1 MSEAVKITDEVR
13 ASIAEQMKALDDAGA
28 EISKLIEPLRRASD
42 GIEAARILLLDSHG
56 VEIADTCEGCS
67 KILFVGE
74 MGHVCGDGPT
84 LCEACSPTWADCLTQ
99 LSEPS
104 DDSED
109 EAERQES
116 IKAVQAQID
125 AGNGDKKHVWEL

>member
-1 MSEAVKITDEVR
+1 MDDKTREAITDQLKSLDEAGEAV
-13 ASIAEQMKALDDAGA
+13 AELMAPYRKAA
-28 EISKLIEPLRRASD
+28 D
-42 GIEAARILLLDSHG
+42 GIEAARVLLLDSHN

-84 LCEACSPTWADCLTQ
+84 LCEDCSPTWADCLTQ
-99 LSEPS
+99 MSEPS
-104 DDSED
+104 TDPDD

-116 IKAVQAQID
+116 IRAVQAQIA
-125 AGNGDKKHVWEL
+125 AGNGDKKHVWAL